1 MDSSPPGNGKFQQR
15 PPGSSWSGSA
25 AAGGGWEQ
33 PGESQDLPHPG
44 RAGPQSWG
52 ILFGPWIP
60 ARCDPGIHRG
70 SLDPDTGL
78 LGCSPPPH
86 SLPRVQDAASGRDL
100 GSGGDEGSRRRWKEE
115 ICRILQEIQ
124 APLSPLLLR
133 SWIIWGNILGFLGGW
148 IQILLE
154 IFWDFGGMHMD
165 LLGGFLGSFWGM
177 FWDPLGAAHRSF
189 GWLPSRSSLTPGA
202 IPPIP
207 SEKLGK
213 SKPRRREGNRENFPF
228 PSPFPIPSLTT
239 GNPWLHC
246 WSDNGNKEYF

>member
-44 RAGPQSWG
+44 GAGPQSWG

-86 SLPRVQDAASGRDL
+86 SLPRVQDAASGRDP

-133 SWIIWGNILGFLGGW
+133 SWIVWGNILGFSGGW

-154 IFWDFGGMHMD
+154 IFWDFGGGAHGSLGWFSGI
-165 LLGGFLGSFWGM
+165 LLGDVLGSFGSCTQI
-177 FWDPLGAAHRSF
+177 FWLAA
-189 GWLPSRSSLTPGA
+189 LKVL
-202 IPPIP
+202 
-207 SEKLGK
+207 
-213 SKPRRREGNRENFPF
+213 
-228 PSPFPIPSLTT
+228 
-239 GNPWLHC
+239 
-246 WSDNGNKEYF
+246 

>member
-44 RAGPQSWG
+44 GAGPQSWG

-86 SLPRVQDAASGRDL
+86 SLPRLQDAASGRDT
-100 GSGGDEGSRRRWKEE
+100 GSREDEGYRQRWKEE

-133 SWIIWGNILGFLGGW
+133 SWIIWGNILGFSGGW

-154 IFWDFGGMHMD
+154 IFWDFGGVHMD

-189 GWLPSRSSLTPGA
+189 GWLPSRSSSSWGH
-202 IPPIP
+202 
-207 SEKLGK
+207 
-213 SKPRRREGNRENFPF
+213 
-228 PSPFPIPSLTT
+228 SPNSF
-239 GNPWLHC
+239 
-246 WSDNGNKEYF
+246 